1 MICHRARS
9 LFSLYLDGA
18 LTGRQMRDLRQH
30 LDECAACSVQYA
42 ELRRTQSLVSSLGAK
57 QAPAELALQVRVAL
71 SREIARKRRTPL
83 ETLGVHWENAL
94 NAFMLPAT
102 AGVISAVICFGL
114 LIGVLAFPSSLVAS
128 RDDVPTLLYTPPQL
142 QTLPPDL
149 GLVAPSPD
157 QVVVETL
164 VDANGRVQDYRII
177 SGPGNH
183 ETLRPE
189 LNNIMIFTTFR
200 PATSFGVPTQGR
212 AVISFA
218 KINVKG

>member
-18 LTGRQMRDLRQH
+18 ISGRQMRDLGQH
-30 LDECAACSVQYA
+30 LNECTACSVEYA
-42 ELRRTQSLVSSLGAK
+42 ELRRTQSLVTSLGTK
-57 QAPAELALQVRVAL
+57 KAPPELALQVRVAL
-71 SREIARKRRTPL
+71 SREIARKRRSPL
-83 ETLGVHWENAL
+83 ETLGVHLENAL

-114 LIGVLAFPSSLVAS
+114 LIGVLVLPTSLIAS

-142 QTLPPDL
+142 QTVPPNL
-149 GLVAPSPD
+149 GLAAPSPD
-157 QVVVETL
+157 AVVVETL

-218 KINVKG
+218 NINVKG

>member
-18 LTGRQMRDLRQH
+18 LTGRQMRDLSQH
-30 LDECAACSVQYA
+30 LDECAACSADYA
-42 ELRRTQSLVSSLGAK
+42 ELRRTQNLVTSLGRK
-57 QAPAELALQVRVAL
+57 KAPAELSLKLRVAL
-71 SREIARKRRTPL
+71 SREIARQGRSPL
-83 ETLGVHWENAL
+83 QTLGVHLENAL

-114 LIGVLAFPSSLVAS
+114 LIGVLAIPVSLVAS
-128 RDDVPTLLYTPPQL
+128 GEDVPTLLYTPPQL
-142 QTLPPDL
+142 QALPPDL

-183 ETLRPE
+183 ESLRPE

>member
-18 LTGRQMRDLRQH
+18 LTGRQMRELGQH
-30 LDECAACSVQYA
+30 LADCAHCSTEYA
-42 ELRRTQSLVSSLGAK
+42 ELCRTQSMVAALGPRK
-57 QAPAELALQVRVAL
+57 APAALALKLRVAL
-71 SREIARKRRTPL
+71 SREIARSRRSRL
-83 ETLGVHWENAL
+83 QSFGVQLENAL

-114 LIGVLAFPSSLVAS
+114 LIGVLAFPASLAAS
-128 RDDVPTLLYTPPQL
+128 GDDVPTLLYTPPQL
-142 QTLPPDL
+142 QALPADL
-149 GLVAPSPD
+149 ALTAPSPD
-157 QVVVETL
+157 VVVVETL

-183 ETLRPE
+183 ESLRPE

-218 KINVKG
+218 KINVRG

>member
-1 MICHRARS
+1 M
-9 LFSLYLDGA
+9 FSLYLDGA
-18 LTGRQMRDLRQH
+18 ITGRQMRDLGEH
-30 LDECAACSVQYA
+30 LNDCTACRADYS
-42 ELRRTQSLVSSLGAK
+42 ELRRTHTLVTALGTRK
-57 QAPAELALQVRVAL
+57 APAELALKVRVAL
-71 SREIARKRRTPL
+71 SREIASDRRSPL
-83 ETLGVHWENAL
+83 QNLAVHLENAL

-102 AGVISAVICFGL
+102 AGVVSAVICFGL
-114 LIGVLAFPSSLVAS
+114 LIGVLAFPASLVGS

-142 QTLPPDL
+142 QALPPDL
-149 GLVAPSPD
+149 ALVAPSPD
-157 QVVVETL
+157 PVVVETL

-183 ETLRPE
+183 DTLRPE